1 MASAD
6 ELKKQAADRWAE
18 IISRLTGLPESILD
32 TKHHPCP
39 KCGGEDRFNLDRDGS
54 GSIFCNQCQP
64 RGTGSGIDAI
74 MWLNSWD
81 FPRAKHEIDTY
92 LNPPQPITD
101 DVRALRHATYTK
113 LATVFPLS
121 DKHTRDLDKR
131 GLPEVEIQH
140 RGYWSAPGQAHLKLM
155 ANFDS
160 LGKVEIAK
168 SVPGVMP
175 GGSLTLAA
183 RDALMIPVRNAD
195 GEIVGLQ
202 YRPDKRANPKSPK
215 YLWLSSK
222 DQGVSP
228 GSPCHFALAPADREC
243 QPGTIRLTE
252 GPLKADIA
260 TALSGV
266 RTLAI
271 AGVNN
276 WKVGVAA
283 VQSLNP
289 SQVWLAFDSDA
300 LTNTAVAR
308 ATVDSFDALT
318 ASGLQVHF
326 EAWDGDHK
334 GIDDALAAGVETNV
348 LSLDETNKRIEILR
362 KLKNLGP
369 RDAGWVNE
377 AEDDPQRLARVNLK
391 TYEDGHNGKLV
402 YWRDE
407 WWKWKA
413 GKYRRIEPSEL
424 RAKVWQSI
432 RTEFERCWRE
442 RLKAGDDKP
451 IRKVTKSLVGNVI
464 GAMESMCCIAS
475 SIPMPCWM
483 PDRTQRH
490 YVSTMNGILDLDA
503 VFRKQPLDEWM
514 VEHSPEWF
522 SAFRLDYAFDPNADC
537 PKWIEYL
544 EYCMDGDQEKI
555 AILQEWA
562 GYLLTG
568 SNELQKF
575 LVLEGE
581 GGNGKTVFFSGMT
594 AMLGEDNVSHVSIE
608 NFGGRFELG
617 TTIGKSANISG
628 DAGEIDGIAEGVL
641 KQFTGGDIMQFDRKN
656 LSPISARPTAKL
668 MAAWN
673 GRPRIKDK
681 SMGLWRRMLLVPFN
695 RKIEDHRKVLGM
707 DTPGWWL
714 KQGEAPGILLW
725 AIAGLY
731 RLRQQGGF
739 TRSKSSDAALME
751 YREESNPAMR
761 FLSEKVSWLP
771 PEILERESAKEASEQ
786 MGVKVDDLY
795 FRYKEWCRDESVM
808 PLAKQNFGKQ
818 IVRQFGDLKHRRG
831 GRGDRYFVYR
841 LLTVEDDDF

>member
-1 MASAD
+1 MKT
-6 ELKKQAADRWAE
+6 EE
-18 IISRLTGLPESILD
+18 IKARLAGKWVDAITSLCTIDPGVLD
-32 TKHHPCP
+32 GNHHPCP
-39 KCGGEDRFNLDRDGS
+39 KCGGEDRFNIDRAGS
-54 GSIFCNQCQP
+54 GGVFCNQCQP
-64 RGTGSGIDAI
+64 GTGSGIDTI
-74 MWLNSWD
+74 MWLNGWD
-81 FPRAKHEIDTY
+81 FTRTKQELTDY
-92 LNPPQPITD
+92 LDPPIVVTD
-101 DVRALRHATYTK
+101 DVRKLRHATYTK
-113 LATVFPLS
+113 LASVFGIGA
-121 DKHTRDLDKR
+121 KHQADLAKR
-131 GLPEVEIQH
+131 GLSEIEIQH
-140 RGYWSAPGQAHLKLM
+140 RGYWTAPGQAHMKLM
-155 ANFDS
+155 ENFDS
-160 LGKVEIAK
+160 LSRVEISK

-183 RDALMIPVRNAD
+183 RDSLMIPVRNAD
-195 GEIVGLQ
+195 GEIVGIQ
-202 YRPDKRANPKSPK
+202 YRPDNPGPKGPK

-222 DQGVSP
+222 DSGVSP
-228 GSPCHFALAPADREC
+228 GSPCHFALTPAAEEC
-243 QPGTIRLTE
+243 KPGIVRLTE

-260 TALSGV
+260 TAMSGIK
-266 RTLAI
+266 TLAI

-276 WKVGVAA
+276 WKVGAAA

-289 SQVWLAFDSDA
+289 SQVLLAFDSDA
-300 LTNTAVAR
+300 MTNAAVAR
-308 ATVDSFDALT
+308 AVVDTFDALT
-318 ASGLQVHF
+318 VAGLQVHF

-334 GIDDALAAGVETNV
+334 GIDDALAAGAGTDV
-348 LSLDETNKRIEILR
+348 LSLKETEKKIEQLRNVKKFGNKD
-362 KLKNLGP
+362 P
-369 RDAGWVNE
+369 GWVKE
-377 AEDDPQRLARVNLK
+377 AEDDPQRLARANLK
-391 TYEDGHNGKLV
+391 TYEEGHNGKLV

-413 GKYRRIEPSEL
+413 GKYRRIEASEL
-424 RAKVWQSI
+424 RAKVWQAVRS
-432 RTEFERCWRE
+432 EFERCWRE
-442 RLKAGDDKP
+442 RIKSGDDKP
-451 IRKVTKSLVGNVI
+451 VRKVTKSLVSNVI
-464 GAMESMCCIAS
+464 GAMESMCCIPS

-483 PDRTQRH
+483 PDRSQPH
-490 YVSTMNGILDLDA
+490 YVSSVNGILDLDA
-503 VFRKQPLDEWM
+503 VFKKRPLEEWM
-514 VEHSPEWF
+514 IEHSSEWF
-522 SAFRLDYAFDPNADC
+522 SAFRLDYAFDPNAEC
-537 PKWIEYL
+537 PKWIDYM
-544 EYCMDGDQEKI
+544 EYCMEGDQEKI

-568 SNELQKF
+568 SNDLQKF

-739 TRSKSSDAALME
+739 TRSSSVEAALME

-761 FLSEKVSWLP
+761 FLTEKVSLLP
-771 PEILERESAKEASEQ
+771 PDILARESEKDLSEQ
-786 MGVKVDDLY
+786 IGVRADDLY
-795 FRYKEWCRDESVM
+795 LRYKEWCREESVM

-818 IVRQFGDLKHRRG
+818 IVRQFGNLKHRRG

-841 LLTVEDDDF
+841 LLTVEDEF